1 MPCLAPTAAKFT
13 SMLVSRAVRTVAF
26 ALAASLVGLH
36 ARPAAAQAPGPQP
49 GQTHSLFGQW
59 QGNTEDDGKLTVVI
73 TSDRQLSY
81 QFSGG
86 KQEHNTG
93 TFRLKGANQLLFTPQ
108 GATAD
113 DEETWVYTW
122 DEFGRLKMEMEEDS
136 RNDAEVYVLNRANP

>member
-1 MPCLAPTAAKFT
+1 MPRFSSTAARR
-13 SMLVSRAVRTVAF
+13 LAVVLTAL
-26 ALAASLVGLH
+26 LAAVA
-36 ARPAAAQAPGPQP
+36 ARPAAAQGPGPQD
-49 GQTHSLFGQW
+49 GQAHSIFGHW
-59 QGNTEDDGKLTVVI
+59 GGNTEEDGKLTIVI
-73 TSDRQLSY
+73 TPDRQLSY

-122 DEFGRLKMEMEEDS
+122 DEFGRLKLEMEEDS
-136 RNDAEVYVLNRANP
+136 RNDAEVYVLNRVDP